1 MIKSRHPC
9 SKDLQCAFA
18 NGSIREP
25 RLIILAAEGTA
36 KTPAEATA
44 GAVAKAR
51 ISAGG
56 CWLSGLLL
64 PRVDSCSLG
73 GLAVVTA
80 TALTTDA
87 CQEE

>member
-18 NGSIREP
+18 NGSTREP

-36 KTPAEATA
+36 KTPAEAFLFA
-44 GAVAKAR
+44 PYF
-51 ISAGG
+51 AGG

-80 TALTTDA
+80 TALTTDT